1 MIFFTLR
8 EEVRMKKTGKIVSL
22 FLVIVLVFSSFM
34 FDTLSVGA
42 VSKIKSN
49 KGDFYLALN
58 KTLYDSASRPGSNHK
73 YKIYAF
79 NVNSKAAKKCNKQLY
94 NYYNRFYKN
103 DYDAYVNGY
112 SMIYYISGSTYK
124 NGNILSIKQKVTAPS
139 RREYKAYNINKKTGK
154 KVTIAN
160 LYKKYGYT
168 KKSFYKALK
177 NKQIKKTKAII
188 KSSPVLEE
196 YADEMITY
204 AKSKESRKGLQA
216 YLDSHGKL
224 CVVAKINT
232 YAGAGIY
239 QYVFKFSKK

>member
-1 MIFFTLR
+1 
-8 EEVRMKKTGKIVSL
+8 MKKRGKIVSL
-22 FLVIVLVFSSFM
+22 FLVVALVFSSFM
-34 FDTLSVGA
+34 FETLSVGA

-58 KTLYDSASRPGSNHK
+58 KTLYDSASRPGSSHK

-79 NVNSKAAKKCNKQLY
+79 NINSKAAKKCNKQIY
-94 NYYNRFYKN
+94 NYFSEFYKN
-103 DYDAYVNGY
+103 DYDSYINGY
-112 SMIYYISGSTYK
+112 SLVCWISGSTYK
-124 NGNILSIKQKVTAPS
+124 NGNILSIKQKRTAPS
-139 RREYKAYNINKKTGK
+139 WLEYKAYNINKKTGK

-168 KKSFYKALK
+168 KKNFYETLK

-188 KSSPVLEE
+188 KRSPGLAE
-196 YADEMITY
+196 YADEMLKY

-239 QYVFKFSKK
+239 QYIFKFSKK